1 MMIADYLKRQKK
13 TQRQFA
19 DEIGCTTA
27 FINSLINGKNT
38 DIKISLVRKISE
50 KTKLPESKL
59 ITELLSF
66 KREAAGAGVSKQS
79 K

>member
-1 MMIADYLKRQKK
+1 MIIADYLKKKGK

-38 DIKISLVRKISE
+38 DIKISLLRRISS
-50 KTKLPESKL
+50 KTKLNETKL

-66 KREAAGAGVSKQS
+66 KEEASGAGVRSKS